1 MPIVTK
7 LELIRENKKQH
18 KMDYDKTIEQ
28 VESVLF
34 QIGQEA
40 KIHKIDKDN
49 AILEIDYQ
57 KYSSQIMAIVIDA
70 LKS

>member
-1 MPIVTK
+1 
-7 LELIRENKKQH
+7 
-18 KMDYDKTIEQ
+18 MDYDKTIKEI
-28 VESVLF
+28 EEILF

-57 KYSSQIMAIVIDA
+57 KYSSQVMAIVIDA